1 MTRAHLGAA
10 VIAAACLSVSSS
22 AWAHA
27 VCGNR
32 VFPATLTIDDP
43 GVGDELSLPSINYA
57 PIPGGAGG
65 GQNTAYGFEWDKTIT
80 EHFGISVEG
89 GYIDQSNAGTHLTGW
104 DNLEV
109 GLKYEFLCS
118 DSNEFMASFGVS
130 REFAKSGSGNLV
142 NAGVVDGTSST
153 TPTFYF
159 GKGLGDLPIGWAR
172 AFAVTGEAGY
182 GFSDSPN
189 ADPDQWSYGMSLQY
203 SIPYLQ
209 QHVKAFNLPSFAAN
223 LTPLVEVNFSTVANG
238 PTRGQTLGTVAPG
251 ILYDA
256 DAWQLGLEA
265 VLPANDLT
273 RQSQGVGFVAQLHFF
288 LDDIFPT
295 TIGKPLFSGDGA

>member
-1 MTRAHLGAA
+1 MTRTHLFAA
-10 VIAAACLSVSSS
+10 ALAVACLSATSS

-43 GVGDELSLPSINYA
+43 GVGDELSLPTVQYA
-57 PIPGGAGG
+57 AIPRSAGG
-65 GQNTAYGFEWDKTIT
+65 GQTTAYGFEWDKTIT

-89 GYIDQSNAGTHLTGW
+89 GYIDQSSGGAHLTGW
-104 DNLEV
+104 DNLDV
-109 GLKYEFLCS
+109 GLKDEFLCS
-118 DSNEFMASFGVS
+118 EASEFMASFGVS
-130 REFAKSGSGNLV
+130 REFAKTGSGNLIK
-142 NAGVVDGTSST
+142 AGVIDGTSST
-153 TPTFYF
+153 APTLYF
-159 GKGLGDLPIGWAR
+159 GKGFGDLPVGWVR
-172 AFAVTGEAGY
+172 AFAITGEASY

-189 ADPDQWSYGMSLQY
+189 ADPNQWSYGASLQY

-209 QHVKAFNLPSFAAN
+209 QHVKAMDLPGFVAN

-238 PTRGQTLGTVAPG
+238 ATKGQTIGTIAPG

-256 DAWQLGLEA
+256 DTYQLGVEA

-273 RQSQGVGFVAQLHFF
+273 RQSQGVGFIAQVHLF

-295 TIGKPLFSGDGA
+295 TLGKPLL

>member
-1 MTRAHLGAA
+1 MTRTHFFAA
-10 VIAAACLSVSSS
+10 AFAVACLSVTSS

-32 VFPATLTIDDP
+32 VFPATLAIDDP

-57 PIPGGAGG
+57 PIPGSAGG
-65 GQNTAYGFEWDKTIT
+65 GQNTSYGFEWDKTIT

-89 GYIDQSNAGTHLTGW
+89 GYIDQSSGGAHLTGW
-104 DNLEV
+104 DNLDV

-118 DSNEFMASFGVS
+118 DANEFMASFGVD

-142 NAGVVDGTSST
+142 SNGVIDGTSST
-153 TPTFYF
+153 SPTFFF

-172 AFAVTGEAGY
+172 AFAITGEAGY
-182 GFSDSPN
+182 SFSDSPN
-189 ADPDQWSYGMSLQY
+189 ADPNAWNYGASVQY

-209 QHVKAFNLPSFAAN
+209 QHVKAMELPGFVAN
-223 LTPLVEVNFSTVANG
+223 LVPLVEVNFSTVANG
-238 PTRGQTLGTVAPG
+238 PVSGQTIGTVSPG
-251 ILYDA
+251 LLYEGDSY
-256 DAWQLGLEA
+256 QLGLEA
-265 VLPANDLT
+265 MIPANDLT

-295 TIGKPLFSGDGA
+295 TIGKPLF

>member
-1 MTRAHLGAA
+1 MTRTHFAA
-10 VIAAACLSVSSS
+10 VALAAACLSFASS

-43 GVGDELSLPSINYA
+43 GVGDELSLPSIQYA
-57 PIPGGAGG
+57 PIPGSAGG
-65 GQNTAYGFEWDKTIT
+65 GQNTSYGFEWDKTIT
-80 EHFGISVEG
+80 EHFGISIEG
-89 GYIDQSNAGTHLTGW
+89 GYIDQSSGGTHLSGW
-104 DNLEV
+104 DNIGV
-109 GLKYEFLCS
+109 GLKYQFLCS
-118 DSNEFMASFGVS
+118 DSNEFMASFGVG
-130 REFAKSGSGNLV
+130 RDFAKTGSSNLV
-142 NAGVVDGTSST
+142 ANDVIDATSST

-172 AFAVTGEAGY
+172 AFAVTGEVGF

-189 ADPDQWSYGMSLQY
+189 ADPNSWSYGASLQY

-209 QHVKAFNLPSFAAN
+209 QHVKAMDLPSFLGN
-223 LTPLVEVNFSTVANG
+223 ITPLVEVNFSTVANG
-238 PTRGQTLGTVAPG
+238 STKGQTTGTIAPG
-251 ILYDA
+251 LLYDA
-256 DAWQLGLEA
+256 DSWQLGLEA
-265 VLPANDLT
+265 VIPANTVT

-295 TIGKPLFSGDGA
+295 TIGKPLFGGGI